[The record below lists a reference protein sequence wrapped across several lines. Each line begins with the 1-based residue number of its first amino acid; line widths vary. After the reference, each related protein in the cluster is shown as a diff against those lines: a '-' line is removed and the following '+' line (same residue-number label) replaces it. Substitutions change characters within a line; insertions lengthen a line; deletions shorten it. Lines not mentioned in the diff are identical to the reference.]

1 MALPSPNKAV
11 QILINTI
18 KIVSAHMIK
27 ERIREILFKR
37 LNYSDI
43 QRVHWKHHA
52 YSQTWTVVNGRET
65 NLDHLLLY
73 AFTFVFAMKI

>member
-43 QRVHWKHHA
+43 QRVH
-52 YSQTWTVVNGRET
+52 
-65 NLDHLLLY
+65 
-73 AFTFVFAMKI
+73 

>member
-27 ERIREILFKR
+27 ERTREILFKR
-37 LNYSDI
+37 LSYSDI
-43 QRVHWKHHA
+43 QCVH
-52 YSQTWTVVNGRET
+52 
-65 NLDHLLLY
+65 
-73 AFTFVFAMKI
+73 

>member
-1 MALPSPNKAV
+1 MYNIEINITLNLKQYLKKIALPSPNKAV

-37 LNYSDI
+37 LSYSNI
-43 QRVHWKHHA
+43 
-52 YSQTWTVVNGRET
+52 
-65 NLDHLLLY
+65 
-73 AFTFVFAMKI
+73 

>member
-27 ERIREILFKR
+27 ERIRKILFKR

-43 QRVHWKHHA
+43 QRAH
-52 YSQTWTVVNGRET
+52 
-65 NLDHLLLY
+65 
-73 AFTFVFAMKI
+73 